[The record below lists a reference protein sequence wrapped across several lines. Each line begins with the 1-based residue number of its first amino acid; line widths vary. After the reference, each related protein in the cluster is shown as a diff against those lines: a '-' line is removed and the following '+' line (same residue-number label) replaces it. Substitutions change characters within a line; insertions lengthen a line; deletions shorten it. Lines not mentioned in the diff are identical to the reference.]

1 MCCHKFRLACLPL
14 NCDRLSLGFSCKKID
29 LIMRHGKKIS
39 KYGRDGFHNGNSSI
53 NEKKNTSKIEKQ
65 INPDD
70 ATLIDQIIFIL
81 FSFFHGQI
89 SRINHLR
96 EI

>member
-1 MCCHKFRLACLPL
+1 MNVTDSITEIHQLT
-14 NCDRLSLGFSCKKID
+14 KK
-29 LIMRHGKKIS
+29 
-39 KYGRDGFHNGNSSI
+39 
-53 NEKKNTSKIEKQ
+53 KKNTSKIEKQ

-96 EI
+96 EV

>member
-1 MCCHKFRLACLPL
+1 M
-14 NCDRLSLGFSCKKID
+14 DVTD
-29 LIMRHGKKIS
+29 
-39 KYGRDGFHNGNSSI
+39 SI
-53 NEKKNTSKIEKQ
+53 TEIHQLTKKKNTSKIEKQ

-70 ATLIDQIIFIL
+70 ATPIDQIIFIL

-96 EI
+96 EV

>member
-1 MCCHKFRLACLPL
+1 MEKKLASM
-14 NCDRLSLGFSCKKID
+14 DVTD
-29 LIMRHGKKIS
+29 
-39 KYGRDGFHNGNSSI
+39 SI
-53 NEKKNTSKIEKQ
+53 TEIHQLTKKKNTSKIEKQ

-96 EI
+96 EV

>member
-1 MCCHKFRLACLPL
+1 MDVTDSITEIHQLT
-14 NCDRLSLGFSCKKID
+14 KK
-29 LIMRHGKKIS
+29 
-39 KYGRDGFHNGNSSI
+39 
-53 NEKKNTSKIEKQ
+53 KKNTSKIEKQ

-96 EI
+96 EV

>member
-1 MCCHKFRLACLPL
+1 M
-14 NCDRLSLGFSCKKID
+14 NVTD
-29 LIMRHGKKIS
+29 
-39 KYGRDGFHNGNSSI
+39 SI
-53 NEKKNTSKIEKQ
+53 TEIHQLTKKKNTSKIEKQ

-96 EI
+96 EV

>member
-1 MCCHKFRLACLPL
+1 
-14 NCDRLSLGFSCKKID
+14 
-29 LIMRHGKKIS
+29 MRPGKNIS
-39 KYGRDGFHNGNSSI
+39 RHGRDGFHNGNSSI
-53 NEKKNTSKIEKQ
+53 KEKKKNTSKIEKQ

-96 EI
+96 EVWKRFQCTTEVASRFFFLP

>member
-1 MCCHKFRLACLPL
+1 
-14 NCDRLSLGFSCKKID
+14 
-29 LIMRHGKKIS
+29 MRPGKKIS
-39 KYGRDGFHNGNSSI
+39 RHGRDGFHNGNSSI
-53 NEKKNTSKIEKQ
+53 NEKKKNTSKIEKQ

-81 FSFFHGQI
+81 VSFFHGQI

-96 EI
+96 EV